1 MIVRFLTL
9 LLAATLCTVAV
20 ADEASVKKAVEARFN
35 DVKVNS
41 VTRTQYPGLYE
52 VLIGD
57 DVIVYTDEKVTYL
70 FSTSEGGLALI
81 DVKSGR
87 NLTEE
92 KRQKLSAIR
101 FEDLPLDAAIKTVR
115 GTGKRVFATFEDPN
129 CPYCKRLWQDV
140 AKLDNVTIYT
150 FLYPIL
156 SPDSEARAKAIWC
169 SKDRSRAWV
178 DHMLTASMPA
188 GPRLRN
194 PIEKISRSADGFAWR
209 TPTMF
214 FTSGQRLV
222 GARPDEPLTAGK
234 KHGRSTAHA
243 KPSAEREI
251 LSDRIVAVG
260 SRRRHGCGQ
269 HVIHPGAAP
278 VLAAPDR
285 LGPRLRV
292 GREDRIEERV
302 DRNVVQLGHVL
313 PRRLQYG
320 QLGS

>member
-20 ADEASVKKAVEARFN
+20 ADEASVKKAVEARFT

-188 GPRLRN
+188 PAPDCEN
-194 PIEKISRSADGFAWR
+194 PIEKNLALGRRLRVSG

-222 GARPDEPLTAGK
+222 GARPDELVK
-234 KHGRSTAHA
+234 LLDESMK
-243 KPSAEREI
+243 
-251 LSDRIVAVG
+251 
-260 SRRRHGCGQ
+260 
-269 HVIHPGAAP
+269 
-278 VLAAPDR
+278 
-285 LGPRLRV
+285 
-292 GREDRIEERV
+292 
-302 DRNVVQLGHVL
+302 
-313 PRRLQYG
+313 
-320 QLGS
+320 